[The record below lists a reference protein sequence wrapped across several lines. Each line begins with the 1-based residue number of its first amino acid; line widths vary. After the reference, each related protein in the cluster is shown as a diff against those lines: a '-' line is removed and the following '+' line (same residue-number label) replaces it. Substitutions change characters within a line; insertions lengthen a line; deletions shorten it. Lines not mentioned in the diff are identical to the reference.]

1 MSAAELILWY
11 AAVLLGL
18 AGSAMFSGL
27 ETGIYTLNRVRL
39 HVLAHTPRS
48 NAAVLERL
56 IDRPN
61 RLLGTLLVGNNIA
74 NYAASLAIAALLDQA
89 GYRGWSQVAI
99 NAAILTPMLF
109 IFGEVLPKD
118 FFRSH
123 TNRLTY
129 SFARP
134 LRWLQRLLTWTGP
147 LPLIDG
153 VSWLLGR
160 LLGAGERGADMLHP
174 RRVMTRL
181 MKESVG
187 HGLITPY
194 QSDMIDRVL
203 QMGRLRVRDVMTEWA
218 GVTAARTSQPPE
230 AVWALAD
237 RVPYTRLPLLD
248 RAGEPIGLLDV
259 ADVLMHEPE
268 RCPPLQELARPLA
281 RIQPDASCRAAL
293 LTLQQHRT
301 SMALVIENHRPIGLV
316 TTKNLVEPIVGELDV
331 W

>member
-1 MSAAELILWY
+1 MSATELTLWY
-11 AAVLLGL
+11 AAALLGM
-18 AGSAMFSGL
+18 AGSAVFSGL
-27 ETGIYTLNRVRL
+27 ETGVYTLNRVRL

-74 NYAASLAIAALLDQA
+74 NYAASLAVAALLEYA
-89 GYRGWSQVAI
+89 GRRGWSQVLI
-99 NAAILTPMLF
+99 NAAILTPVLF
-109 IFGEVLPKD
+109 VFGEVLPKD

-129 SFARP
+129 YFARP

-147 LPLIDG
+147 LPLIDAVG
-153 VSWLLGR
+153 WLLAR
-160 LLGAGERGADMLHP
+160 LLGVRGRGADMLHP
-174 RRVMTRL
+174 RRVMTQL

-203 QMGRLRVRDVMTEWA
+203 QMGRLRVRDVMTDWQQA
-218 GVTAARTSQPPE
+218 TAARETQPPE

-268 RCPPLQELARPLA
+268 QCPPLPSLARPLA
-281 RIQPDASCRAAL
+281 RLQPDVSCRAAL
-293 LTLQQHRT
+293 LTLQQHRA
-301 SMALVIENHRPIGLV
+301 SMALVVENNRPVGLV